1 LQERGSPRIEVRK
14 LEVRLGQTPKGGGLA
29 RSVHQGSTPGA
40 MVMFDILYVAATVVF
55 FAAAYAYAW
64 GCTKV

>member
-1 LQERGSPRIEVRK
+1 M
-14 LEVRLGQTPKGGGLA
+14 RLGQTPKGGGLA